1 MLITAT
7 NSKQEY
13 AKEYKECLVKTK
25 TMLPSVLLH
34 SEVTWKYK
42 IKMILITMFPIT
54 YAKYSIKKNRKELE
68 KDLKNL

>member
-34 SEVTWKYK
+34 SEVTWKHR
-42 IKMILITMFPIT
+42 IKMILITMFPVT